1 MLHTYHRSISLEFF
15 KQCCDHSLTCFGSH
29 KNKCCYIHNNVTNIN
44 KVSIGAFLW
53 KSTRQILVISITT
66 SQTCPGGCY
75 IHNNITNSN
84 KTKSCYIH
92 TNVTNLS
99 RGCYIHNHV
108 TNLSRKN
115 IDTPC
120 IQKKY
125 RQLDAALSKNIDNL
139 QMTHFFGHS
148 MYSKKIDKLMQHYLK
163 ILKIKFLWKK
173 K

>member
-15 KQCCDHSLTCFGSH
+15 KQCCNHSLTCFGNH

-44 KVSIGAFLW
+44 KISMGAFLW

-92 TNVTNLS
+92 NNVTNTS
-99 RGCYIHNHV
+99 SSI
-108 TNLSRKN
+108 
-115 IDTPC
+115 
-120 IQKKY
+120 IQKY
-125 RQLDAALSKNIDNL
+125 RQLTSGASLLTTPCIPKISKN
-139 QMTHFFGHS
+139 
-148 MYSKKIDKLMQHYLK
+148 LMQHYPK
-163 ILKIKFLWKK
+163 ILTTYQWRISLDTPCNPKRSTN
-173 K
+173 